1 MKKVLSILLA
11 VCLVVAAV
19 PLSAV
24 HAAGANVVLSESFG
38 EGTKIEKYNGNINN
52 LTNGVTSNPE
62 NWYAIDTPEGGWFA
76 PTLENGALSIS
87 KKGRKGK
94 QQHCRR

>member
-38 EGTKIEKYNGNINN
+38 EGTKIEKYNGNIKNIN
-52 LTNGVTSNPE
+52 IV
-62 NWYAIDTPEGGWFA
+62 F
-76 PTLENGALSIS
+76 
-87 KKGRKGK
+87 
-94 QQHCRR
+94 